1 LHYSRVNRKS
11 GEPSKGEM
19 MDRERRNPF
28 HGLVDSI
35 SEWNRM
41 RELGSGRI
49 GPETGHEARPRTHAT
64 AWVPSTDVVAR
75 GRDLVIRV
83 SLSGVYPEDVEITLS
98 NDVLTVSGERR
109 SELADEDETFYVR
122 ERYYGV
128 FRRSWTLPAGIGDE
142 DVSADFENGLLEI
155 TVQGGAAAVPEPKRI
170 EIRRRA

>member
-1 LHYSRVNRKS
+1 
-11 GEPSKGEM
+11 
-19 MDRERRNPF
+19 MDRRQRNPF

-49 GPETGHEARPRTHAT
+49 GPETGHEDRRRTHAT
-64 AWVPSTDVVAR
+64 VWVPSTDVFAK
-75 GRDLVIRV
+75 GGNLVIRV

-98 NDVLTVSGERR
+98 NDVLSFSCKRRRELEGE
-109 SELADEDETFYVR
+109 EATFYVR

-128 FRRSWTLPAGIGDE
+128 FRRSWTLPAGIGED

-155 TVQGGAAAVPEPKRI
+155 TVRGAAAAPPEPRRI
-170 EIRRRA
+170 EIGSRPS

>member
-1 LHYSRVNRKS
+1 
-11 GEPSKGEM
+11 
-19 MDRERRNPF
+19 MDRGKRNPF

-49 GPETGHEARPRTHAT
+49 GPDTGHEDRRRTFAT

-98 NDVLTVSGERR
+98 NGVLTVAGERR
-109 SELADEDETFYVR
+109 SGLGDAEEETFYAR
-122 ERYYGV
+122 ERYYGA
-128 FRRSWTLPAGIGDE
+128 FRRSWTLPAGINE
-142 DVSADFENGLLEI
+142 DDIGADFENGLLEI
-155 TVQGGAAAVPEPKRI
+155 TVRGGAASAPPPRRI
-170 EIRRRA
+170 EIGSRST

>member
-1 LHYSRVNRKS
+1 
-11 GEPSKGEM
+11 

-49 GPETGHEARPRTHAT
+49 GPETRHEDRRRTHAT

-75 GRDLVIRV
+75 GRDLMIRV

-109 SELADEDETFYVR
+109 SELDGAEETFYVR

-128 FRRSWTLPAGIGDE
+128 FRRSWTLPAGIGE
-142 DVSADFENGLLEI
+142 DDISADFENGLLEI
-155 TVQGGAAAVPEPKRI
+155 TVQGGAVTPPEPRRI
-170 EIRRRA
+170 EIKRRA

>member
-1 LHYSRVNRKS
+1 LDYSRVKRKS
-11 GEPSKGEM
+11 GRLSKGEK

-41 RELGSGRI
+41 REVGSGRI
-49 GPETGHEARPRTHAT
+49 GPDTGHEARPRTHAT

-83 SLSGVYPEDVEITLS
+83 SLSGVSPEDVEITLS
-98 NDVLTVSGERR
+98 NDVLSVSGERR
-109 SELADEDETFYVR
+109 SDLDDEDDKFYVR

-128 FRRSWTLPAGIGDE
+128 FRRSWTLPAGIDE
-142 DVSADFENGLLEI
+142 DDISADFENGLLEI
-155 TVQGGAAAVPEPKRI
+155 IVQGGTVTPPEPRRI
-170 EIRRRA
+170 EIKHRA

>member
-1 LHYSRVNRKS
+1 LHYSRVRRKS
-11 GEPSKGEM
+11 GKHSKGKK

-49 GPETGHEARPRTHAT
+49 GPETGHEDRRRTHAT

-83 SLSGVYPEDVEITLS
+83 SLSGVRPEDVEITLS

-109 SELADEDETFYVR
+109 SDLDDQAETFYVR

-128 FRRSWTLPAGIGDE
+128 FRRSWTLPAGINE
-142 DVSADFENGLLEI
+142 NDVSADFENGLLEL
-155 TVQGGAAAVPEPKRI
+155 TVVGGAAATPEPKRI
-170 EIRRRA
+170 EISRRA